1 MLQFS
6 RAFSKIL
13 SLTALLT
20 LVGCGLRG
28 NTFRLNG
35 TIKGMEAGDI
45 YIYNLSVDDA
55 RFDTLRLEAG
65 NFYYGGN
72 VEEITPYLIVFPNA
86 LEQVVF
92 IGPGEEIT
100 YEAVSNDLNK
110 YRVNGMKENDL
121 MSEFREETQNA
132 SYSSIQAAARKY
144 LTDNQESV
152 VALYLF
158 DRYFVQNS
166 QTTYKELE
174 DILAILRPSHEDDTY
189 FMSLEGKVKR
199 MKALNQGDEFPNIKM
214 RGRGSITGNVWPSN
228 SDYTLF
234 VCWATWIP
242 SSYELLAKV
251 RLLERGTPKSKLRII
266 AYSIDNEYGR
276 WENMVKYDS
285 INGIEHYNDARAF
298 AAPVIEQTGIGRI
311 PTYYLLK
318 SDHKILAKGSELNQ
332 LNTDIDKYIKE

>member
-6 RAFSKIL
+6 RAFSKLL
-13 SLTALLT
+13 SLTALLA
-20 LVGCGLRG
+20 LVGCGLSG
-28 NTFRLNG
+28 NSFRLNG
-35 TIKGMEAGDI
+35 TIQGMEAGEI

-65 NFYYGGN
+65 KFYYGGN
-72 VEEITPYLIVFPNA
+72 VEEVTPYLIVFPNA

-110 YRVNGMKENDL
+110 YRVNGMKENNL
-121 MSEFREETQNA
+121 MSEFREEIHNK

-174 DILAILRPSHEDDTY
+174 DILSVLRPSHEDDTY
-189 FMSLEGKVKR
+189 FMLLEGKVKR
-199 MKALNQGDEFPNIKM
+199 MKTLNQGDDFPNIKM

-228 SDYTLF
+228 SAYTLF
-234 VCWATWIP
+234 VCWASWVP

-251 RLLERGTPKSKLRII
+251 RLLERNTPKSQLRII
-266 AYSIDNEYGR
+266 AYSVDNEFGR

-285 INGIEHYNDARAF
+285 INSIEHYNDTRAF
-298 AAPVIEQTGIGRI
+298 NAPVIEQIGIARI

-318 SDHKILAKGSELNQ
+318 NDHKILAKGSDLTQ
-332 LNTDIDKYIKE
+332 MSTDIDKYIKP